1 MLGSAPA
8 TAFVLGAGLGTR
20 LRPLTDSL
28 PKPLVPIFN
37 KPLLT
42 FAFDHLIASGVERFV
57 VNTHHRPEAY
67 ARILGEKNGRAEYRG
82 RPVFFTHEPV
92 LLETGGGIKNA
103 QELIGDSDFISYNG
117 DVLAAFPLAPLV
129 DAHAGSGNI
138 ATLAL
143 RSSGAERRVQF
154 DSASG
159 RITDLRGII
168 GGRNEPAYLF
178 TGVAVFSPE
187 IFRHIESGAVVS
199 VIPVLAEL
207 VRMGAPVGGVVVDSG
222 SWFDIGNPQAY
233 LDVHRSIAAGGVAF
247 DYLEPNGLSR
257 VSPDA
262 EVAGSAKLGGCSC
275 IGSGAQI
282 EAGAAL
288 HDSVVWA
295 GAKVREGTMLENAV
309 VSPDWIFQVG
319 AKEMP

>member
-1 MLGSAPA
+1 MGSSPT

-42 FAFDHLIASGVERFV
+42 FAFDHLMASGVERFV

-67 ARILGEKNGRAEYRG
+67 VRLLGEKNGRAEYRG
-82 RPVFFTHEPV
+82 RPVFFRHEPV

-103 QELIGDSDFISYNG
+103 QDLIGDSDFVSYNG
-117 DVLAAFPLAPLV
+117 DVLAAFPLAPLL

-143 RSSGAERRVQF
+143 RSSGAEKRVQY
-154 DSASG
+154 DPASG

-168 GGRNEPAYLF
+168 GGRTEPAFLF

-187 IFRHIESGAVVS
+187 IFRHIEGGAIVS

-207 VRMGAPVGGVVVDSG
+207 VRRGAPVGGVVVDSG

-233 LDVHRSIAAGGVAF
+233 LDVHRTIAAGGAAF
-247 DYLEPNGLSR
+247 DYLPPDWISR
-257 VSPDA
+257 VSPGA
-262 EVAGSAKLGGCSC
+262 EVSALAKLEGCSC
-275 IGSGAQI
+275 VGSGARI
-282 EAGAAL
+282 EAGAVL
-288 HDSVVWA
+288 RDTVVWSGARVGA
-295 GAKVREGTMLENAV
+295 GTTLENAV

-319 AKEMP
+319 GEEKP

>member
-1 MLGSAPA
+1 MGSAPA

-28 PKPLVPIFN
+28 PKPLVPVFN

-82 RPVFFTHEPV
+82 RPVFFRHEPV

-103 QELIGDSDFISYNG
+103 QDLIGDSDFVSYNG
-117 DVLAAFPLAPLV
+117 DVLAAFPLAALL

-154 DSASG
+154 DSAGG

-168 GGRNEPAYLF
+168 GGRGEPAFLF

-187 IFRHIESGAVVS
+187 IFRHIEKGAIVS

-207 VRMGAPVGGVVVDSG
+207 VRRGATVGGVLVDSG
-222 SWFDIGNPQAY
+222 SWFDIGTPQAY
-233 LDVHRSIAAGGVAF
+233 LDVHRTIAAGGAAF
-247 DYLEPNGLSR
+247 DYLRPDSIPR
-257 VSPDA
+257 VSPNA
-262 EVAGSAKLGGCSC
+262 EVSGSAKLEGCSC
-275 IGSGAQI
+275 VGSGARI
-282 EAGAAL
+282 EAGAVL
-288 HDSVVWA
+288 RDTVVWSGARVGA
-295 GAKVREGTMLENAV
+295 GTTLENAV

-319 AKEMP
+319 GEEKP